1 MPLCGNNIKAVCVSN
16 GIRVKAE
23 EQKEFAMAEDKKP
36 NCGDLIEIPRGL
48 YQHWAIYV
56 GDGYVVHLA
65 SASEHANAGASS
77 VKSVVHNKA
86 TVKREKLEDVVG
98 NDTYYIN
105 NHLDEKYEPHP
116 IQDILQDAKI
126 LVDKELQYGVTTKNC
141 EHFVT
146 LLRYGQPH
154 SQQVEDA
161 AVYGSLIAG
170 IVVLGYV
177 IFKLATSKDKEK
189 EKNEHGNGK

>member
-1 MPLCGNNIKAVCVSN
+1 M
-16 GIRVKAE
+16 
-23 EQKEFAMAEDKKP
+23 
-36 NCGDLIEIPRGL
+36 
-48 YQHWAIYV
+48 
-56 GDGYVVHLA
+56 
-65 SASEHANAGASS
+65 
-77 VKSVVHNKA
+77 KSVGHNKA

-154 SQQVEDA
+154 SQQVQLFDLTSQTESYCMLLISDSNVKNHSITDA
-161 AVYGSLIAG
+161 
-170 IVVLGYV
+170 
-177 IFKLATSKDKEK
+177 K
-189 EKNEHGNGK
+189 